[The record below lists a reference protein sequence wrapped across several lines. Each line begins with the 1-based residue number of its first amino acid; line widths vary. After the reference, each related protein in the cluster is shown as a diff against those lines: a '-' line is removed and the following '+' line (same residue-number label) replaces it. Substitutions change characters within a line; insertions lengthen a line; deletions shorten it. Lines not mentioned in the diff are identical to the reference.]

1 MNIEACYYLGYT
13 SKVHG
18 KQGELIIKLDVDF
31 PEEYN
36 KLESVLILMN
46 KQDSSLIPFFLSNAQ
61 VQNNGTLRIKIE
73 DVNAVDEAKLLV
85 GKSVYL
91 PLDTLPKLTGSQFYF
106 HEVKDFSVTDTN
118 LGLIGTIKQVLEY
131 PSQSVF
137 EIVNADGKEIL
148 VPITDEVVIDVD
160 RENKNVTVTT
170 PEGLVEL
177 YLD

>member
-1 MNIEACYYLGYT
+1 MNVEACYYLGYT

-18 KQGELIIKLDVDF
+18 KQGELIIKLDVDY

-36 KLESVLILMN
+36 KLESVLIQMN
-46 KQDSSLIPFFLSNAQ
+46 KKDSSLIPFFLSNAQ

-73 DVNAVDEAKLLV
+73 DVNTVDEAKLLV

-91 PLDTLPKLTGSQFYF
+91 PLDTLPKLTGNQFYF
-106 HEVKDFSVTDTN
+106 HEVKDFTVTDTN
-118 LGLIGTIKQVLEY
+118 LGVIGNIKQILEY
-131 PSQSVF
+131 PNQSVF

-160 RENKNVTVTT
+160 RTNKNVTVTT

-177 YLD
+177 YLE

>member
-1 MNIEACYYLGYT
+1 MNVEACYYLGYT

-18 KQGELIIKLDVDF
+18 KQGELIIKLDVDD

-36 KLESVLILMN
+36 KLESVLIQMN
-46 KQDSSLIPFFLSNAQ
+46 KKDNSLIPFFLSNAQ
-61 VQNNGTLRIKIE
+61 VQNNGTLRIKVE

-91 PLDTLPKLTGSQFYF
+91 PLGTLPKLTGSQFYF
-106 HEVKDFSVTDTN
+106 HEVKDFKVTDTN
-118 LGLIGTIKQVLEY
+118 LGLIGAIKQILEY

-137 EIVNADGKEIL
+137 EIINADGKEIL

-177 YLD
+177 YLE